1 MKVGTW
7 TKFALAAGFTAL
19 LGCVP
24 VALSQPDARGF
35 VRLSP
40 DEVKWVAYPGLGG
53 ELGMQQA
60 VLYGDPAKPGVY
72 IVRVRFPKGVMGR
85 PHSHPDDRMAVVLKG
100 TWWTG
105 TSETWDPSKTT
116 PVGVGGYMMHPKGQ
130 VHFDGAKD
138 EEVIVQVVGFGPSG
152 KKSAHPNE
160 PDFTKQ

>member
-1 MKVGTW
+1 MKHW
-7 TKFALAAGFTAL
+7 TKLMVAAASVMVS
-19 LGCVP
+19 LGCAT

-40 DEVKWVAYPGLGG
+40 EEVKWVAYPGIGG

-60 VLYGDPAKPGVY
+60 LLYGDPAKPGVY
-72 IVRVRFPKGVMGR
+72 VIRVRFPKGVMGH

-100 TWWTG
+100 TWWTS
-105 TSETWDPSKTT
+105 TSETFDPANTA

-130 VHFDGAKD
+130 IHFDGAKD

-152 KKSAHPNE
+152 KKSAHAGE
-160 PDFTKQ
+160 PDFTKH